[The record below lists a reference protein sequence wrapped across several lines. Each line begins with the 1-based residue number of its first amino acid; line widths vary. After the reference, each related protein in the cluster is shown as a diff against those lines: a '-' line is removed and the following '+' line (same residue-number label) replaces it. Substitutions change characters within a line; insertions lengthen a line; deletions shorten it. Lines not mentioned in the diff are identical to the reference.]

1 MHNIT
6 TIIDKFFHRFS
17 GKSLVDNV
25 YVPFLD
31 STFLLAYDF
40 STIDKPLVVV
50 YCKKGDEMERHYV
63 GELNDKK
70 TNYELNSRKFVN
82 IKVVINFL
90 EVVGFEKDFENFDE
104 RGKRILRLNYK
115 KSSFQKKI
123 WSSRILIRCEKIKKD
138 PELIVIKSKERERVG
153 FVHFSALNGGEY
165 IGGWDIT
172 ERHVQRINIATL
184 SKEEVDSIISG
195 CGCGKPKSFDI
206 DCYDVDWFWDK
217 YL

>member
-1 MHNIT
+1 MNNIT
-6 TIIDKFFHRFS
+6 AIIDKFFHRFS
-17 GKSLVDNV
+17 GKSLIDSV

-31 STFLLAYDF
+31 STFLLSYDF
-40 STIDKPLVVV
+40 SAIDKSRVVV
-50 YCKKGDEMERHYV
+50 YCKKGDGMKLEYI
-63 GELNDKK
+63 GEINDKD
-70 TNYELNSRKFVN
+70 TNYEFVN

-90 EVVGFEKDFENFDE
+90 ELVNFEKDFKNFDE
-104 RGKRILRLNYK
+104 DGKRILRLNYK

-153 FVHFSALNGGEY
+153 FVHISPLNGGEY

-195 CGCGKPKSFDI
+195 CGCGKPKSFDM